1 MHTEKNNKSAPKRQ
15 ISNDGASKESKV
27 IQEKLSLLATL
38 VGTYKLA
45 ESLFL
50 YITSEVSNKGFKLI
64 HVNTAI
70 NILKYHYEHKLGDES
85 KTLSAFQNSLI
96 EYFESVTINRKLPS
110 HLSCI
115 TKKTYSY
122 FLSIDYFTPDD
133 SSKEFSIFDLC
144 PANNTEV
151 TQQLTLALSSAC
163 QNIQILKA
171 TSLFI
176 KSKNVEKNYLR
187 VFVNAFQEIS
197 SIDIHWSKD
206 AIEQGLNNFRDS
218 YDTELVSMN
227 SKYHETSRAI
237 ELFQHLKS
245 IGLLG
250 QDIRLPRNIK
260 KPSKSSLMRSTNPT
274 IANFNI
280 DKINKEKNLTSAKT
294 LIDEF
299 YKELKQNLE
308 ILLSLAQN
316 IVFSHYTKYYFSL
329 KEEKLEIGLDNNL
342 ATAMHII
349 ITDQEAINPSSLY
362 NLKVKR
368 DRGSNKNKNEF
379 IKIEDDGT
387 IRFNVIKWRQRKL
400 QKRTTKPSNL
410 ASPDDMASNE
420 INSSFCIQF
429 AIEITEPKRKELK
442 TNLLWI
448 RKSQKILRKDNS
460 FDCEFR
466 QFCTKSLPSEFSNLK
481 PTLMKVRTSRAIEIY
496 IRTDG
501 DVVASATYLGNK
513 VKTTLSTYIPLFL
526 QEIMYRRKISVFQHI
541 YLILATALEP
551 EKLKLLGMSQESY
564 DKCILEIYDNKDFGG
579 PLFEKLKPIV
589 LTEKKV
595 ESEYFFVCSV
605 ENFAFL
611 INYLKHGKDDGS
623 EFYTVCKNALNKA
636 VSGSIQ
642 HKKMIRDAELLLEGR
657 GNSHE

>member
-1 MHTEKNNKSAPKRQ
+1 MHTEKNNKSDPKRQ

-27 IQEKLSLLATL
+27 IQKRLSLLATL

-144 PANNTEV
+144 PANKTEV

-260 KPSKSSLMRSTNPT
+260 KPSK
-274 IANFNI
+274 
-280 DKINKEKNLTSAKT
+280 
-294 LIDEF
+294 
-299 YKELKQNLE
+299 
-308 ILLSLAQN
+308 
-316 IVFSHYTKYYFSL
+316 
-329 KEEKLEIGLDNNL
+329 
-342 ATAMHII
+342 
-349 ITDQEAINPSSLY
+349 
-362 NLKVKR
+362 
-368 DRGSNKNKNEF
+368 RG
-379 IKIEDDGT
+379 
-387 IRFNVIKWRQRKL
+387 R
-400 QKRTTKPSNL
+400 
-410 ASPDDMASNE
+410 
-420 INSSFCIQF
+420 
-429 AIEITEPKRKELK
+429 LK
-442 TNLLWI
+442 T
-448 RKSQKILRKDNS
+448 
-460 FDCEFR
+460 
-466 QFCTKSLPSEFSNLK
+466 
-481 PTLMKVRTSRAIEIY
+481 
-496 IRTDG
+496 
-501 DVVASATYLGNK
+501 
-513 VKTTLSTYIPLFL
+513 
-526 QEIMYRRKISVFQHI
+526 
-541 YLILATALEP
+541 
-551 EKLKLLGMSQESY
+551 
-564 DKCILEIYDNKDFGG
+564 
-579 PLFEKLKPIV
+579 
-589 LTEKKV
+589 
-595 ESEYFFVCSV
+595 
-605 ENFAFL
+605 
-611 INYLKHGKDDGS
+611 
-623 EFYTVCKNALNKA
+623 
-636 VSGSIQ
+636 
-642 HKKMIRDAELLLEGR
+642 
-657 GNSHE
+657 